1 MSTLLGLYAPYRAHT
16 VVFCCF
22 LPALDQNISN
32 ARKSNMS
39 SFSCIHDFL
48 KLEVCDGV
56 ADLDLPLSLSA
67 CPDANVCAPSAESF
81 ISTGRRTF
89 SCLYSP
95 ASYPRCP
102 SCQPLSSG
110 FHRPSMA
117 TPSTGAEYKRELPRY
132 RTHWFLPCRAQTVA
146 WLPPRS
152 VCQTA
157 VQCNTSSHR
166 KLHYSSICSLYYEF

>member
-1 MSTLLGLYAPYRAHT
+1 
-16 VVFCCF
+16 
-22 LPALDQNISN
+22 
-32 ARKSNMS
+32 MS

-67 CPDANVCAPSAESF
+67 CADGNVCAPSAESS
-81 ISTGRRTF
+81 ISTARRTF
-89 SCLYSP
+89 SCLYPTGMDFSGRP
-95 ASYPRCP
+95 YQRSKGVSTATFIGASYPHCP

-132 RTHWFLPCRAQTVA
+132 RTHWFLPRRAQTVA
-146 WLPPRS
+146 WLPPPS

-166 KLHYSSICSLYYEF
+166 KLHYSSICNLYYEF